1 MIRTWTPDTDTPKP
15 DGGAD
20 YQTVKAWFQQ
30 CRDGQKAVEAQRAKI
45 AQIRLLASHITPS
58 MTGMPLAPGNGDKV
72 GEGAAN
78 IVDER
83 RRLQRMETNLCNL
96 RMEATRRAYCL
107 YELPECAKAICEY
120 YVNGKTQTVIAQES
134 GSLDPRVIR
143 SRIKRGLITLAEI
156 WDSFDKNEQK

>member
-1 MIRTWTPDTDTPKP
+1 MALTWTLENGTEKP
-15 DGGAD
+15 DSCAD
-20 YQTVKAWFQQ
+20 YQTVKEWFQQ

-83 RRLQRMETNLCNL
+83 RRLQQMETDLCNL

-120 YVNGKTQTVIAQES
+120 YVNNKTQTVIAQES
-134 GSLDPRVIR
+134 GFLDTRVIR
-143 SRIKRGLITLAEI
+143 SRIKRGLTTLAEI
-156 WDSFDKNEQK
+156 WDSFDKNAQK

>member
-1 MIRTWTPDTDTPKP
+1 MTLTWTPESDTQKP
-15 DGGAD
+15 PESAD

-30 CRDGQKAVEAQRAKI
+30 CRDLAAAIEVQKQKIQR
-45 AQIRLLASHITPS
+45 IRDVAEKCTQSLS
-58 MTGMPLAPGNGDKV
+58 GMPAGGGNGDKV

-83 RRLQRMETNLCNL
+83 RRLQRMETDLCNL

-134 GSLDPRVIR
+134 GFLDPRVIR

-156 WDSFDKNEQK
+156 WDSFDKNAQK

>member
-1 MIRTWTPDTDTPKP
+1 MTLTWTPESDTQKSPES
-15 DGGAD
+15 AD
-20 YQTVKAWFQQ
+20 YRTVKAWFQQ

-83 RRLQRMETNLCNL
+83 RKLQRMETDLCNL
-96 RMEATRRAYCL
+96 RIEATQRAYCL

-120 YVNGKTQTVIAQES
+120 YVNNKTQTVIAQES
-134 GSLDPRVIR
+134 DYIDPRVIR
-143 SRIKRGLITLAEI
+143 SRIKRGLIALAEI
-156 WDSFDKNEQK
+156 WDSFDKNAQK

>member
-1 MIRTWTPDTDTPKP
+1 MTLTWTPESDTQKP
-15 DGGAD
+15 PESAD

-30 CRDGQKAVEAQRAKI
+30 CRDLAAAIEVQKQKIQR
-45 AQIRLLASHITPS
+45 IRDVAEKCTQSLS
-58 MTGMPLAPGNGDKV
+58 GMPAGGGNGDKV

-83 RRLQRMETNLCNL
+83 RRLQRMETDLCNL

-120 YVNGKTQTVIAQES
+120 YVNGKAQTVIAQES
-134 GSLDPRVIR
+134 GFLDPRVIR

-156 WDSFDKNEQK
+156 WDSFDKNAQK

>member
-1 MIRTWTPDTDTPKP
+1 MTRTWTPESETPTP
-15 DGGAD
+15 PGAVD
-20 YQTVKAWFQQ
+20 YRTVKAWFQQ
-30 CRDGQKAVEAQRAKI
+30 CRDGQKAVEALRTKI

-72 GEGAAN
+72 GECAAN

-83 RRLQRMETNLCNL
+83 RRLQRMETDLCNL

-143 SRIKRGLITLAEI
+143 SRIKRGLTTLAEI